1 MQSSTQLRGNCQCCG
16 RQQAVV
22 GRWMAKHGYT
32 VEHGWFQGA
41 CSGESSEPMQKSRTR
56 TDGIVAKI
64 RTDVVEL
71 LAQAEKL
78 ETGKAKPINI
88 NRGTVRKPDFVLFA
102 EADEYE
108 QKFAIRDAIFELKQK
123 AKMGTSFADMLV
135 EMADMYHG
143 QPLVEVE
150 KKEPPTPI
158 YRGDKKISQNKSYTY
173 ECTRTEG
180 GRVYYALDKNGARLN
195 GWIGTQAWRKL
206 ENA

>member
-56 TDGIVAKI
+56 TDGIVAKV
-64 RTDVVEL
+64 RADVAEL
-71 LAQAEKL
+71 LEKKNKL
-78 ETGKAKPINI
+78 EAGTAKPEFI
-88 NRGTVRKPDFVLFA
+88 NRGTERNPDLIPFA
-102 EADEYE
+102 DGDEY
-108 QKFAIRDAIFELKQK
+108 QQRITIRKVIHEMTFK
-123 AKMGTSFADMLV
+123 ASMGAQFADMLIEV
-135 EMADMYHG
+135 ADKYHG
-143 QPLVEVE
+143 TPLIEVE

-180 GRVYYALDKNGARLN
+180 GRVYYMLDKNGARLN

>member
-1 MQSSTQLRGNCQCCG
+1 MQSSIQLRGNCQCCG

-56 TDGIVAKI
+56 TDGIVAQV
-64 RTDVVEL
+64 RADVAKL
-71 LAQAEKL
+71 LEQKNKL
-78 ETGKAKPINI
+78 EAGTAKPLFINK
-88 NRGTVRKPDFVLFA
+88 GTERNPDLIPFNEGDDYQQRITLRK
-102 EADEYE
+102 
-108 QKFAIRDAIFELKQK
+108 AIHDLTFK
-123 AKMGTSFADMLV
+123 ANMGAQFADMLIEV
-135 EMADMYHG
+135 ADKYHG
-143 QPLVEVE
+143 TPLIEVE

-158 YRGDKKISQNKSYTY
+158 YRGDKKLSQNKSYTY
-173 ECTRTEG
+173 ECRRVEG
-180 GRVYYALDKNGARLN
+180 GRVYYVLDKNGAQLN

>member
-1 MQSSTQLRGNCQCCG
+1 
-16 RQQAVV
+16 
-22 GRWMAKHGYT
+22 MAKHGYT

-78 ETGKAKPINI
+78 ETGKAKPQFI
-88 NRGTVRKPDFVLFA
+88 NRGTERNPELIPFA
-102 EADEYE
+102 EGD
-108 QKFAIRDAIFELKQK
+108 KFDQQK
-123 AKMGTSFADMLV
+123 AVKQVIRGLTIKAETGTQFADMLV
-135 EMADMYHG
+135 EMADKYHG

>member
-1 MQSSTQLRGNCQCCG
+1 MTSTQLRGNCQCCG

-56 TDGIVAKI
+56 TDGIVAQV
-64 RTDVVEL
+64 RADVAKL
-71 LAQAEKL
+71 LEQKNKL
-78 ETGKAKPINI
+78 EAGTAKPEFI
-88 NRGTVRKPDFVLFA
+88 NRGTERKPDLIPFA
-102 EADEYE
+102 EGD
-108 QKFAIRDAIFELKQK
+108 KFDQQK
-123 AKMGTSFADMLV
+123 AVQQVIRSLTIKAEMGTDFANVLV
-135 EMADMYHG
+135 EMADKYHG
-143 QPLVEVE
+143 TPLIEVE

-173 ECTRTEG
+173 ECRRVEG
-180 GRVYYALDKNGARLN
+180 GRVYYVLDKNGASLN

>member
-56 TDGIVAKI
+56 TDGIVAQV
-64 RTDVVEL
+64 RADVAKL
-71 LAQAEKL
+71 LEQKNKL
-78 ETGKAKPINI
+78 EAGTAKPEFI
-88 NRGTVRKPDFVLFA
+88 NRGTERKPDLIPFA
-102 EADEYE
+102 EGDEYQQRMTTRKVIHE
-108 QKFAIRDAIFELKQK
+108 MTFK
-123 AKMGTSFADMLV
+123 ASMGAQFADMLV
-135 EMADMYHG
+135 EVADKYHG
-143 QPLVEVE
+143 TPLIEVE

-158 YRGDKKISQNKSYTY
+158 YRGDKKLSQNKSYTY
-173 ECTRTEG
+173 ECRRVEG
-180 GRVYYALDKNGARLN
+180 GRVYYVLDKNGASLN

>member
-1 MQSSTQLRGNCQCCG
+1 
-16 RQQAVV
+16 
-22 GRWMAKHGYT
+22 MAKHGYT

-56 TDGIVAKI
+56 TDFIVAKI

-78 ETGKAKPINI
+78 KTGKAKPINI

-102 EADEYE
+102 DAAEYE
-108 QKFAIRDAIFELKQK
+108 QKFAIRDAIFELQYRARK
-123 AKMGTSFADMLV
+123 GTQFADMLV
-135 EMADMYHG
+135 EMADKYHG
-143 QPLVEVE
+143 QPLIEVE
-150 KKEPPTPI
+150 KKEPPAPI
-158 YRGDKKISQNKSYTY
+158 CRGDKKISQNKSYTY

-180 GRVYYALDKNGARLN
+180 GRVYYVLDKNGARLN
-195 GWIGTQAWRKL
+195 GWMGGQSWRKL